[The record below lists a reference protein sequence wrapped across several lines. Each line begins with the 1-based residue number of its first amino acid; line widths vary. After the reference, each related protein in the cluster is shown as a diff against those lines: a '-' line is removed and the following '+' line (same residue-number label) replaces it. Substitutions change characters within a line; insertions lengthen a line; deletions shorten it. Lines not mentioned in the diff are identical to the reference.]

1 MINPTKNI
9 RWNCCK
15 SRKMESGLSMVELM
29 VAITVGMILLAGLM
43 QIFINNKQAYRLQD
57 NIGVLQENGR
67 FAMETLTGSIKLADH
82 WGGTDA
88 NDVDQNASGVAI
100 TGIGSCNE
108 AWILDVTEGVR
119 GYSGAANIGS
129 VTDLPSSCIAAT
141 DYVANTDL
149 VAIRYSDGRDSIG
162 TGASATS
169 GDIYLRSAI
178 GTEARIIDGSAGA
191 PTNIPDQDGT
201 YSFPYRTELY
211 FVRPCAIK
219 SGTTCNDGIPTLSR
233 LTLSGSTLVQE
244 GLIEGVEQ
252 LKFEYGSDSDS
263 DGNVDRYDYA
273 TAVPDWDDVVNVRA
287 SMLVRSDTK
296 DSAFTDAGPYVFF
309 GDASNKYNV
318 PSADQNYHR
327 KQYTRL
333 ITIRNR

>member
-1 MINPTKNI
+1 MIKLTKNI
-9 RWNCCK
+9 RRNYHS
-15 SRKMESGLSMVELM
+15 SRNMELGLSMVELM
-29 VAITVGMILLAGLM
+29 VAITIGMILLAGLM

-57 NIGVLQENGR
+57 NIGLLQENGR
-67 FAMETLTGSIKLADH
+67 FAIEMLTGSIKLADH
-82 WGGTDA
+82 WGGNTPTDI
-88 NDVDQNASGVAI
+88 NQNTGGVTI

-108 AWILDVTEGVR
+108 AWILDVTEGIR

-129 VTDLPSSCIAAT
+129 VTDLPSNCIAAS
-141 DYVANTDL
+141 DYVANTDII
-149 VAIRYSDGRDSIG
+149 AIRYSDGRNSTG

-169 GDIYLRSAI
+169 GNIYLRSAI
-178 GTEARIIDGSAGA
+178 GTEAQIIDGSAGA

-201 YSFPYRTELY
+201 YSFPYKTELY

-219 SGTTCNDGIPTLSR
+219 NGTTCTDGIPTLSR
-233 LTLSGSTLVQE
+233 LTLNGSTLEQE
-244 GLIEGVEQ
+244 GLVEGVEQ
-252 LKFEYGSDSDS
+252 LKFEYGSDSNA

-273 TAVPDWDDVVNVRA
+273 SAVSDWDNVINVRA
-287 SMLVRSDTK
+287 SILVRSDTK